1 MKNFTD
7 GIKAVIFDFDGTLY
21 NPGGF
26 KKRLVLSTLWSM
38 PLVLADRKFRRLN
51 KGRDFGSPE
60 NFYGEYYSFIAS
72 HSFVSEKMASLWK
85 SRIYMA
91 AMSKILRKKYSAQK
105 DVQKLF
111 DCLRSKNI
119 PMAVFSDYNCVRER
133 MNDIG
138 LGNLCGVSV
147 YDSETFGALKPC
159 PRGFLKIA
167 MDMGIEPSSILVVG
181 DRNDTDGEGAR
192 KTGMKFVQVKIRKN
206 QAMPEGFD
214 HPFVAWNDFLDSALK
229 GF

>member
-21 NPGGF
+21 NPNGF

-51 KGRDFGSPE
+51 KGRDFGSE
-60 NFYGEYYSFIAS
+60 EKFHNEYYSFIAS
-72 HSFVSEKMASLWK
+72 HSFVAKKTAALWK
-85 SRIYMA
+85 SRVYMA

-111 DCLRSKNI
+111 DYLRDKRI
-119 PMAVFSDYNCVRER
+119 PVAVFSDYNCVRER
-133 MNDIG
+133 MKDIG
-138 LGNLCGVSV
+138 LENLSGVSI

-159 PRGFLKIA
+159 SRGFLKIS
-167 MDMGIEPSSILVVG
+167 MDMGVEPSSILVVG

-192 KTGMKFVQVKIRKN
+192 KTGMKFVQVKTRKN
-206 QAMPEGFD
+206 QIMPEGFD
-214 HPFVAWNDFLDSALK
+214 HTFVAWNDFLEVALK